1 MGTGWGRA
9 RWRLAVAE
17 PLWSLNGARAS
28 KIAGRQFSAF
38 ARRKPRACT
47 SAKLAALKC
56 IAAARECFLLAA
68 LHSVA
73 ERFSHRQAPAPHSH
87 RTDHR
92 SSLANRRGMYPLTS
106 AEVRVA
112 RLEGGVQI
120 REAGSLRSSPLL

>member
-17 PLWSLNGARAS
+17 PLCSLNGARAS

-47 SAKLAALKC
+47 SAKLAALRC
-56 IAAARECFLLAA
+56 IAAARDCFLLAA

-73 ERFSHRQAPAPHSH
+73 ERFSHRQAPPLSPHSI
-87 RTDHR
+87 RTA
-92 SSLANRRGMYPLTS
+92 SQRGKYPFTS
-106 AEVRVA
+106 AEEGVA
-112 RLEGGVQI
+112 RLE
-120 REAGSLRSSPLL
+120 RW